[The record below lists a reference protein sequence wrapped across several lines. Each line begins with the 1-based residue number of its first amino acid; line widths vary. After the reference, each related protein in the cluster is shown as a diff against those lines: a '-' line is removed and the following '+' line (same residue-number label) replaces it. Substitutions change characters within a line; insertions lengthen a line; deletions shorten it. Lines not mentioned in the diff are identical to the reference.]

1 MSWCSRFCLDAGSS
15 WFSIGAREVLS
26 QPLQA
31 RCALLPG
38 ASGIMPQGP
47 GEGTCALGACE
58 TFDRRVK
65 VRPTA
70 WCGAVRVGYDGP
82 GSCPVLRVRPCDHS
96 QQLTLGGT
104 LPATDTGADGT
115 VRMRRA
121 VQL

>member
-1 MSWCSRFCLDAGSS
+1 MSWCSRFWLGAASS
-15 WFSIGAREVLS
+15 RFSIRAREVLS

-31 RCALLPG
+31 QCSPDP
-38 ASGIMPQGP
+38 GIMPQGP

-58 TFDRRVK
+58 TFGSGVK
-65 VRPTA
+65 VRPAA
-70 WCGAVRVGYDGP
+70 WCGAVRVGHDGP
-82 GSCPVLRVRPCDHS
+82 GSCSVLRVRPCDHS

-115 VRMRRA
+115 VRACRA